1 MVRKNDA
8 LDYHRNGRPGKLEVV
23 PTKPLVTQRDLS
35 LAYSPG
41 VAEPCL
47 AIAENPELAWE
58 YTARGNL
65 VAVITNGTAVLGL
78 GNIGPLAGKPVMEGK
93 ACLFKKFADIDVF
106 DLELDAKETSVF
118 VEAVAALEPT
128 FGGINLEDL
137 KAPECFEIEAALR
150 KRMNIP
156 VFHDDQHGTAI
167 ISGAALLNGAEI
179 CGKRLAD
186 LKIVV
191 SGAGASAIACA
202 DFYVSLGVPVGNIT
216 MIDSVGVIY
225 AGRAQGMNAYKA
237 KFARPDDGARTRVD
251 AIRGA
256 DVFLG
261 LSKAGMC
268 TPEMLKTMAKNP
280 MVFALA
286 NPDPEISYTDAKT
299 ARPDA
304 IVATGR
310 SDFPNQVNNVLGF
323 PSIFRGALDV
333 RAKEI
338 NETMKV
344 ATAHALAA
352 LAHEPVPDSVSEAYG
367 DQTFRFGPDYV
378 IPKPFDTRVLWW
390 CAPAVAK
397 AAMESGAARLNID
410 LDEYRERLQRR
421 IGGAQHTIMSRIV
434 ARAKNASKRIV
445 FPEGDNIKVLRACQI
460 VLDEGI
466 ARPILLGQERRIRE
480 RAAELDLDLEG
491 VEIIHPAEGAQHAA
505 YAQKFLELRCRK
517 GVTSANAARLV
528 NRRIYYGMMMVREGE
543 ADGIVAGLTAPYPD
557 TIRPALQILGTRP
570 DVRRASGMYMMLLK
584 NDVKFFADATVN
596 IDPDAETLAEI
607 AIQVADAV
615 KTFEIVPRIAMISFS
630 NFGSAPHPESQKV
643 AKAVEIVRKLRP
655 DLEIDGEVQADIA
668 VEPEKMRE
676 LFPFS
681 RLTDGANVLVFPS
694 LAAGNAAYKV
704 LAALGGATAIGP
716 ILLGVNKPVTVLPRD
731 ANVDTIVSMTAYTVA
746 RGLAP

>member
-1 MVRKNDA
+1 
-8 LDYHRNGRPGKLEVV
+8 
-23 PTKPLVTQRDLS
+23 
-35 LAYSPG
+35 
-41 VAEPCL
+41 
-47 AIAENPELAWE
+47 
-58 YTARGNL
+58 
-65 VAVITNGTAVLGL
+65 
-78 GNIGPLAGKPVMEGK
+78 
-93 ACLFKKFADIDVF
+93 
-106 DLELDAKETSVF
+106 
-118 VEAVAALEPT
+118 
-128 FGGINLEDL
+128 
-137 KAPECFEIEAALR
+137 
-150 KRMNIP
+150 MNIP

-167 ISGAALLNGAEI
+167 ISGAALLNGAELQ
-179 CGKRLAD
+179 GKKLGD

-202 DFYVSLGVPVGNIT
+202 NFYVSLGVRVENIT
-216 MIDSVGVIY
+216 MVDSVGVIY
-225 AGRAQGMNAYKA
+225 AGRKEGMNAYKA
-237 KFARPDDGARTRVD
+237 TFARADDGARTRQD

-286 NPDPEISYTDAKT
+286 NPDPEISYPDAKA

-323 PSIFRGALDV
+323 PYVFRGALDV

-338 NETMKV
+338 NEAMKV

-367 DQTFRFGPDYV
+367 EQSFRFGPDYV

-397 AAMESGAARLNID
+397 AAMESGVARLHID
-410 LDEYRERLQRR
+410 LDEYRDRLQRR

-434 ARAKNASKRIV
+434 QRAKSAPKRIV

-466 ARPILLGQERRIRE
+466 AKPILLGTERRIRH

-491 VEIIHPAEGAQHAA
+491 VEIIHPGDSPKNAA
-505 YAQKFLELRCRK
+505 YVHDFLELRCRK
-517 GVTSANAARLV
+517 GVTNENAARLV
-528 NRRIYYGMMMVREGE
+528 NRRIYFGMMMVRHGD
-543 ADGIVAGLTAPYPD
+543 ADGLVAGLTAPYPD
-557 TIRPALQILGTRP
+557 TIRPALQVLGTRP

-596 IDPDAETLAEI
+596 IDPDAETLADI

-630 NFGSAPHPESQKV
+630 NFGSAPHAESQKV
-643 AKAVEIVRKLRP
+643 SRAVEIVRRRRP

-668 VEPEKMRE
+668 VEPEKMKE

-681 RLTDGANVLVFPS
+681 RLSDEANVLVFPS

-746 RGLAP
+746 RSLS

>member
-1 MVRKNDA
+1 MIRKNDA
-8 LDYHRNGRPGKLEVV
+8 LDYHRGGRPGKLEVV

-47 AIAENPELAWE
+47 EIAANPETAWD

-65 VAVITNGTAVLGL
+65 VAVVTNGTAVLGL
-78 GNIGPLAGKPVMEGK
+78 GNIGPLAAKPVMEGK
-93 ACLFKKFADIDVF
+93 ACLFKKFADIDVY
-106 DLELDAKETSVF
+106 DLEVDARDPARFIET
-118 VEAVAALEPT
+118 VAALEPT

-137 KAPECFEIEAALR
+137 KAPECFEIEAGLR
-150 KRMNIP
+150 ARMSIP
-156 VFHDDQHGTAI
+156 VLHDDQHGTAI

-179 CGKRLAD
+179 SGKRVGD

-202 DFYVSLGVPVGNIT
+202 NFYVELGASLENIT
-216 MIDSVGVIY
+216 MVDSVGVIY
-225 AGRAQGMNAYKA
+225 AGREQGMNQWKA
-237 KFARPDDGARTRVD
+237 RFARPDDGARTRAD
-251 AIRGA
+251 ALRGA
-256 DVFLG
+256 DLFLG
-261 LSKAGMC
+261 LSKAGLC
-268 TPEMLKTMAKNP
+268 TAEMLKTMAPRP

-286 NPDPEISYTDAKT
+286 NPDPEIGYAEAKA

-323 PSIFRGALDV
+323 PYVFRGALDV

-338 NETMKV
+338 NEAMKI
-344 ATAHALAA
+344 AAARALAA
-352 LAHEPVPDSVSEAYG
+352 LAHEPVPDSVAEAY
-367 DQTFRFGPDYV
+367 DVSAFRFGPDYI

-390 CAPAVAK
+390 CAPAVAE
-397 AAMESGAARLNID
+397 AAMQSGAARLTLN

-421 IGGAQHTIMSRIV
+421 IGGTQHTIMRQIV
-434 ARAKNASKRIV
+434 QRAKSAPKRIV
-445 FPEGDNIKVLRACQI
+445 FPDGDNIKVLRACQI
-460 VLDEGI
+460 ALDERI
-466 ARPILLGQERRIRE
+466 ARPILLGHERKIRA

-491 VEIIHPAEGAQHAA
+491 VEIMSPSDSPKHAA
-505 YAQKFLELRCRK
+505 YATEYLALRCRK
-517 GVTSANAARLV
+517 GVTASNAARLV
-528 NRRIYYGMMMVREGE
+528 NRRIHFGMMMVRAGD
-543 ADGIVAGLTAPYPD
+543 ADGLVAGLTSPYPD
-557 TIRPALQILGTRP
+557 TIRPALQILGIRP
-570 DVRRASGMYMMLLK
+570 DVRRATGMYMMLLK
-584 NDVKFFADATVN
+584 NGVKFFADATVN
-596 IDPDAETLAEI
+596 IDPDAETLADT
-607 AIQVADAV
+607 AIQVADAARA
-615 KTFEIVPRIAMISFS
+615 FEVTPRIAMISFS
-630 NFGSAPHPESQKV
+630 NFGSAPHPESKKM
-643 AKAVEIVRKLRP
+643 ADAVDIVRRRRP

-668 VEPEKMRE
+668 VDPEKLRE

-681 RLTDGANVLVFPS
+681 RLTDEANVLVFPT

-746 RGLAP
+746 RSLS

>member
-8 LDYHRNGRPGKLEVV
+8 LEYHRAGRPGKLEVV

-47 AIAENPELAWE
+47 AIAENPELVWE

-78 GNIGPLAGKPVMEGK
+78 GNIGPLASKPVMEGK

-106 DLELDAKETSVF
+106 DLELNAKETNAF
-118 VEAVAALEPT
+118 IDAVAALEPT

-137 KAPECFEIEAALR
+137 KAPECFEIEAGLK

-202 DFYVSLGVPVGNIT
+202 DFYVSLGVPVENIT
-216 MIDSVGVIY
+216 MVDSMGVIY
-225 AGRAQGMNAYKA
+225 AGRTEGMNPYKA
-237 KFARPDDGARTRVD
+237 KFARADDGARTRVD

-286 NPDPEISYTDAKT
+286 NPDPEISYSDAKA

-323 PSIFRGALDV
+323 PSVFRGALDV

-338 NETMKV
+338 NEAMKV

-367 DQTFRFGPDYV
+367 DQSFRFGPEYL

-397 AAMESGAARLNID
+397 AAMDSGVARLTID

-434 ARAKNASKRIV
+434 ARAKAAPKRIV

-466 ARPILLGQERRIRE
+466 ARPILLGTERKIRA
-480 RAAELDLDLEG
+480 RAAELDLDLDG
-491 VEIIHPAEGAQHAA
+491 VEIIHPADSIHHAA
-505 YAQKFLELRCRK
+505 YARDFLALRCRK
-517 GVTSANAARLV
+517 GVTKENAARLV
-528 NRRIYYGMMMVREGE
+528 NRRIYFGMMMVQNGD
-543 ADGIVAGLTAPYPD
+543 ADGLVAGLTAPYPD
-557 TIRPALQILGTRP
+557 TIRPALQVLGTRP

-596 IDPDAETLAEI
+596 IDPDAETLADI

-643 AKAVEIVRKLRP
+643 ARAVEIVRARRP
-655 DLEIDGEVQADIA
+655 DLEIDGEIQADIA
-668 VEPEKMRE
+668 VEPDKLRE

-681 RLTDGANVLVFPS
+681 RLTDEANVLVFPS

-746 RGLAP
+746 R